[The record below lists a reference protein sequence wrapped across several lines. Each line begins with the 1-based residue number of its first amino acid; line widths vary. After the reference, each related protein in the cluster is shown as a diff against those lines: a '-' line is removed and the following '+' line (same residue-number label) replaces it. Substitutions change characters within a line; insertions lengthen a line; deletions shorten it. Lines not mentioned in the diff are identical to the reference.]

1 MTDDLL
7 TTASRRAAW
16 MDTVNALFGRFA
28 VSPQTATEPGA
39 RFPLTNCTGALRQ
52 GQGGD
57 EVVSP
62 IAMLDISR
70 TGMGFS
76 IDRPL
81 APGERASISFD
92 AMEPSENRWA
102 IEVVWCRR
110 SALGD
115 FHVGAVVSASRSARP
130 S

>member
-1 MTDDLL
+1 M
-7 TTASRRAAW
+7 
-16 MDTVNALFGRFA
+16 NALFGRFA

-39 RFPLTNCTGALRQ
+39 RFPLTNCTGALWQ
-52 GQGGD
+52 GEGD
-57 EVVSP
+57 EQAVSP
-62 IAMLDISR
+62 ISLLDISR
-70 TGMGFS
+70 TGLGFS

-81 APGERASISFD
+81 APGERAWISFD
-92 AMEPSENRWA
+92 VMEQPGERWA

-115 FHVGAVVSASRSARP
+115 FHVGAVVSASRSVRP

>member
-1 MTDDLL
+1 MTDGLQ
-7 TTASRRAAW
+7 TIASRRAAW

-39 RFPLTNCTGALRQ
+39 RFPLTNCSGVLRQ
-52 GQGGD
+52 GEGA
-57 EVVSP
+57 EEAVSP
-62 IAMLDISR
+62 IALLDISR
-70 TGMGFS
+70 TGLGFS
-76 IDRPL
+76 IARPL

-92 AMEPSENRWA
+92 MLEQPENRWA

-115 FHVGAVVSASRSARP
+115 YHVGAVVSASRSVP
-130 S
+130 SA